1 MKDDDPRLLPP
12 LSMLRCFEAAAREGT
27 FSRAADLLGLTQS
40 GVSRQI
46 AHLEDWL
53 GTPLFERH
61 GRRVALNRAGQT
73 YLGEIAP
80 ALGLIRAATRRLVSP
95 QGRGVTLASL
105 PGFAMR
111 WLAPRL
117 PVLSAVHP
125 DLMVS
130 VIARTDLFDFA
141 TEDFDAAI
149 HVGPPDWPP
158 GAGGQPLVHE
168 KLFAETMVPVIAP
181 TLAAQL
187 AIKTPADLLRAPLLA
202 LSAQPEAWSRWF
214 AQSGVEL
221 PGGPPRQRFSQFLML
236 VQAAVAGAGAAL
248 VPRFLIEAE
257 LAAGVLDVPFDLP
270 LAGGRDYFLVHPP
283 HKARDP
289 EFVRF
294 KAWMLEEAR
303 ADRGEE

>member
-1 MKDDDPRLLPP
+1 MKDEDSRLLPP

-27 FSRAADLLGLTQS
+27 FSRAAALLGLTQS

-61 GRRVALNRAGQT
+61 GRRVALNRAGAA
-73 YLGEIAP
+73 YLGEIGP
-80 ALGLIRAATRRLVSP
+80 ALGLIRSATRRLVSP

-117 PVLSAVHP
+117 PALSAVHP

-168 KLFAETMVPVIAP
+168 RLFGEVMVPVIAP
-181 TLAAQL
+181 TLADRL
-187 AIKTPADLLRAPLLA
+187 DIETPQDLLRAPLLA
-202 LSAQPEAWSRWF
+202 LSAQPQAWPRWF
-214 AQSGVEL
+214 AQAGIEL

-236 VQAAVAGAGAAL
+236 AQAAAAGGGAAL
-248 VPRFLIEAE
+248 LPRFLVSAE
-257 LAAGVLDVPFDLP
+257 LAAGLLEVPFDLP
-270 LAGGRDYFLVHPP
+270 LEGGRDYFLVHPP

-289 EFVRF
+289 EFMRF
-294 KAWMLEEAR
+294 KAWMLGEAHAGQEE
-303 ADRGEE
+303 E